1 MSHRPLA
8 IVTGLTV
15 GDYFLWNWSLS
26 GSHDVLALVSGLS
39 LPPLA
44 AASVWLI
51 ALTAARLLGRATRRA
66 HARPTA
72 SSASATSTTGPSATA
87 TATATPAAS
96 APARRSRRPKP
107 SRSIA
112 RSRRALRRATAQA
125 ARTSAPATPRTHTL
139 ASSPTSFAQRASDS
153 SRKLAA

>member
-15 GDYFLWNWSLS
+15 GDYLLWNWSLG
-26 GSHDVLALVSGLS
+26 GSHDVIALVSGLT

-51 ALTAARLLGRATRRA
+51 ALTAARLLGRA
-66 HARPTA
+66 
-72 SSASATSTTGPSATA
+72 
-87 TATATPAAS
+87 
-96 APARRSRRPKP
+96 ARRSPAQAATPRRSRQ

-125 ARTSAPATPRTHTL
+125 ARTSAPATPQTG
-139 ASSPTSFAQRASDS
+139 SMSISPTSFAVSPAPTAVADRRRQSGRPSSDS
-153 SRKLAA
+153 GKLAA